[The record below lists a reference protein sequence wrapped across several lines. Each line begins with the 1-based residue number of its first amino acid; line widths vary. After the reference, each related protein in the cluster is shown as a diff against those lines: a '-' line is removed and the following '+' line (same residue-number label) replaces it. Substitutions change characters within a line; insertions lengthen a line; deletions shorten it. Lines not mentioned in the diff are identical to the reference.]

1 MYVAMILQ
9 FTECSKRL
17 ITDITAVRSLAC
29 VYTAVTV
36 QSTNMSECPTADVTT
51 VRPLSGMSDQMTP
64 QMTRIVRGVLARL
77 ALVLAV
83 PPDVTVT
90 SLHVLIQKILIRTHD
105 VAIITADQR
114 ATCQTPSIVSYNEIW
129 NPAIPL

>member
-1 MYVAMILQ
+1 MTGHITVPRERLSTEVTVVRFLTRMYEAVTRQLTAPSERLAAYVA
-9 FTECSKRL
+9 
-17 ITDITAVRSLAC
+17 AVRSLAC
-29 VYTAVTV
+29 VYAAVIRQIIEQT
-36 QSTNMSECPTADVTT
+36 EHLIADVTT

-90 SLHVLIQKILIRTHD
+90 SLHVLIQR
-105 VAIITADQR
+105 
-114 ATCQTPSIVSYNEIW
+114 S
-129 NPAIPL
+129 